1 MREYRVQIAA
11 ITLSPATHPRPPRGE
26 RETIVYEMIMAG
38 VVRGREA
45 ACNSR
50 SSLRLARWQL
60 QNVPVAPPPPP
71 TAIISARQR
80 GCNSPLFSRG
90 GGRSG
95 RRDVMIDRRVH
106 FHSLLY
112 RNFKIFLL
120 FLLLV
125 SASLLWN
132 GLRMDREDWSSAV
145 QAYFVI
151 YIT

>member
-1 MREYRVQIAA
+1 MWTHVRKFTLIRAQAGLECGSRVQIAA

-38 VVRGREA
+38 VVQV
-45 ACNSR
+45 
-50 SSLRLARWQL
+50 ARPRATAVRHLDW
-60 QNVPVAPPPPP
+60 PVGSYKMCQSPPPPPP

-125 SASLLWN
+125 SASLL
-132 GLRMDREDWSSAV
+132 
-145 QAYFVI
+145 
-151 YIT
+151 